1 MSGSTSSNA
10 LNLLNWKRV
19 RTGRLSLLR
28 RATCTIPS
36 TFPTIDH
43 SCGDGK
49 SSQPARAWRRSNL
62 KPAIGIFSSTAQTSP
77 HIPGNAP
84 ATPHAPPARQRRQF
98 FAAKREAASERM
110 RKRLGAKNKAES
122 RGQTEGRQQV

>member
-1 MSGSTSSNA
+1 LETRSNWTAIPTPSIASSDLHNP
-10 LNLLNWKRV
+10 V
-19 RTGRLSLLR
+19 YLSEYR
-28 RATCTIPS
+28 IR
-36 TFPTIDH
+36 

-49 SSQPARAWRRSNL
+49 SSRPARAWRRSNL

-84 ATPHAPPARQRRQF
+84 ATPDAPAARQRRQF
-98 FAAKREAASERM
+98 FAAKIEAASKRM
-110 RKRLGAKNKAES
+110 RKRWGAKKKAES